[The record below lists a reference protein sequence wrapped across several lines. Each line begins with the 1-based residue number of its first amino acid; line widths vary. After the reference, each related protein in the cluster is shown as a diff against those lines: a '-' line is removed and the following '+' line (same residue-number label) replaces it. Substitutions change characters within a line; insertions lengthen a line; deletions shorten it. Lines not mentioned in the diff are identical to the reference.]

1 MDGPSV
7 LPPLL
12 ENEKFLLFTF
22 LLQFLFLAF
31 IIFELLKNT
40 KALGKL
46 IEISKCDLTDSL
58 FYNPYTYLD
67 KIRENEEENQISL
80 SCTHYILDLKEGD
93 FLVLTRDFPKYGL
106 KAGMKGF
113 VNQIICHQKV
123 KLIFV
128 FDLNYSKKL
137 NQKTLKSFDSYF
149 VKEDVVTI
157 KNLTYFFEK
166 ILKNNFLQ
174 KKFINILI

>member
-128 FDLNYSKKL
+128 FDSNYSKKL